1 MMADDFWIGGAFRTD
16 QKLVMLGQGGS
27 PRARVDRD
35 GHPKLSRDG
44 RPTFSTGCMVLTKDD
59 SGEWIPSRGTLS
71 VHVTNPSE
79 RYGKSAVQPTIYST
93 DGETWVTPYVSNGF
107 TGLSIVTERL
117 VEHKTINTEVAK

>member
-1 MMADDFWIGGAFRTD
+1 MADEFWIGGGFRTD
-16 QKLVMLGQGGS
+16 QKLVLLGQGS
-27 PRARVDRD
+27 APRARVDRD

-44 RPTFSTGCMVLTKDD
+44 KPTFSTGCMVLTQDE

-71 VHVTNPSE
+71 VHVTEPAE
-79 RYGKSAVQPTIYST
+79 RYGKSAVQPTLFST
-93 DGETWVTPYVSNGF
+93 DGVTWVTPYVANGF